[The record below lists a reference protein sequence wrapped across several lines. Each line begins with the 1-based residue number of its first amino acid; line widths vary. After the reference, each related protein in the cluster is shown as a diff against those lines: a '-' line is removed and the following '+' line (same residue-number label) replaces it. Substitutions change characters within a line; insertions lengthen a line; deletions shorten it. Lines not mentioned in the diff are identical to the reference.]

1 MPCHAPNVLTRTPH
15 WSNSQRRLPTTF
27 RGLFWRS
34 ASVPARTRC
43 VARHV
48 LSDNVDPRR
57 RRICG
62 TSTYR
67 SSLFSDDSPLNP
79 RCYPIP
85 PPPPPPF
92 PPSPSRLPR
101 RPCKVCDRHLD
112 LQIDFLFSDDGPLE
126 LLSHVGVMSQMTQQ
140 LPALIMRYFG
150 EWQREILTPN
160 QPTTTYTT
168 TTTNIKPIPN
178 TKHQILQH
186 TRH

>member
-1 MPCHAPNVLTRTPH
+1 MSTPAAAASAAPRPIDRVCSATTAHSTLGVTR
-15 WSNSQRRLPTTF
+15 
-27 RGLFWRS
+27 
-34 ASVPARTRC
+34 
-43 VARHV
+43 
-48 LSDNVDPRR
+48 
-57 RRICG
+57 
-62 TSTYR
+62 
-67 SSLFSDDSPLNP
+67 SPLLLLLLLSHP
-79 RCYPIP
+79 HRPACH
-85 PPPPPPF
+85 
-92 PPSPSRLPR
+92 

-178 TKHQILQH
+178 TKHQIRQH